1 MLQFPAMMRQFP
13 ATPILPTTTLL
24 PVVAVPQEEEM
35 LLSMAESELEEKL
48 NDIRKAHSNLVIIG
62 KAGSESYKEEM
73 EADGEDE
80 EGEHVDESDAEDFE
94 QETGTGT
101 YETSIVQITRWNSRC
116 ILSFFGWKLVLF
128 GVCWYHINTVH
139 GSLICLLMTI
149 QSFFFFFGTFPV

>member
-13 ATPILPTTTLL
+13 ATPLLPTTTLL

-48 NDIRKAHSNLVIIG
+48 SDIRKANSNLVIIG
-62 KAGSESYKEEM
+62 KAGTDSYKEM

-94 QETGTGT
+94 QETG
-101 YETSIVQITRWNSRC
+101 
-116 ILSFFGWKLVLF
+116 
-128 GVCWYHINTVH
+128 
-139 GSLICLLMTI
+139 
-149 QSFFFFFGTFPV
+149 

>member
-13 ATPILPTTTLL
+13 ATPLLPTTTLL

-48 NDIRKAHSNLVIIG
+48 NDIRKANSNLVIIG
-62 KAGSESYKEEM
+62 KAGTDSYKEDM

-94 QETGTGT
+94 QETG
-101 YETSIVQITRWNSRC
+101 
-116 ILSFFGWKLVLF
+116 
-128 GVCWYHINTVH
+128 
-139 GSLICLLMTI
+139 
-149 QSFFFFFGTFPV
+149 P